1 MEIMNNGCG
10 QNVEGNC
17 NFQDNGLEHVGTMET
32 FKEFINPKNIE
43 FEKSKCKRPRVFESW
58 KM

>member
-1 MEIMNNGCG
+1 M
-10 QNVEGNC
+10 EGNC
-17 NFQDNGLEHVGTMET
+17 NIQDNGLEHVGKMET
-32 FKEFINPKNIE
+32 FKEFINPKSIE